1 MLLCWDFA
9 QKLNPLLESSREV
22 TENGPLVMTVQQKR
36 NTGKMAV
43 EGGGVGADRAVTPKR
58 R

>member
-1 MLLCWDFA
+1 
-9 QKLNPLLESSREV
+9 V